1 MQINSNNRDFD
12 GALLDEWKHYSNFVD
27 LHCMQPAV
35 LRHPFVLLMDIFLF
49 RYVQPLHSWET
60 PLSSAPRW
68 CSCDAREAGFAHI
81 RVATPSFHEHL
92 FAVVLQ

>member
-35 LRHPFVLLMDIFLF
+35 LYPC
-49 RYVQPLHSWET
+49 RYSVF
-60 PLSSAPRW
+60 PRA
-68 CSCDAREAGFAHI
+68 SIRSGASMNNDEAQHDDQALRADARLNAA
-81 RVATPSFHEHL
+81 RSRYSMATKTNPRCR
-92 FAVVLQ
+92 